1 MGLPPMM
8 QVICSKKPEPRCY
21 SPVLAVDASVIKARE
36 VLELATIGGAKVLGR
51 DDIGYLALACP
62 QISLHLH

>member
-8 QVICSKKPEPRCY
+8 QVICSKKLEPRCY
-21 SPVLAVDASVIKARE
+21 SPVLAVVMPQSKARE

-51 DDIGYLALACP
+51 DELSCPLACP
-62 QISLHLH
+62 QIEH